1 MKDLKRLV
9 MIVSIIERGNGNKL
23 IKLYDQEQV
32 FTHMRCEGTGTAT
45 SEIMDILGLGSSEK
59 DIILSFAPA
68 GTALNLLEK
77 LKDDLHDLC
86 PGRGIAF
93 MVAMEAVTNLLA
105 ASIGAR
111 TKLEKDREYED
122 MQEKNSLIMITVNQ
136 GFTDEVM
143 STAKEAGARG
153 GTVVRGRWVMMGEI
167 EQMKGLTLRE
177 EKEIILIVVPREIR
191 NSVMEAV
198 NTHHG
203 LQSEAGAVICSLG
216 VEHMAHLG

>member
-153 GTVVRGRWVMMGEI
+153 GTVVRGRLVMMDEI

-198 NTHHG
+198 NTHQG

>member
-45 SEIMDILGLGSSEK
+45 SEIMDILGLGGSEK

-105 ASIGAR
+105 ESIGAR

-153 GTVVRGRWVMMGEI
+153 GTVVRGRLVMMDEI